1 MKTTTFRRPLVTALA
16 IAGFVY
22 AGEAFAQHTTPA
34 TPPAAKSDANAD
46 TRKDS
51 GIALRD
57 SVTIAD
63 VERAAEQLA
72 VAVQAAVKKAT
83 ESPEL
88 KLAALKVAT
97 NAITAA
103 QVIVTQQAE
112 TLQAVLEA
120 VARQISVATAQQAK
134 PKQH

>member
-1 MKTTTFRRPLVTALA
+1 MKITIFRRLLVAALVV
-16 IAGFVY
+16 AGFVS
-22 AGEAFAQHTTPA
+22 ASEAFAQQTTPVN
-34 TPPAAKSDANAD
+34 PPAAKSDAKAD
-46 TRKDS
+46 TRKDAE
-51 GIALRD
+51 IALRD

-72 VAVQAAVKKAT
+72 AAVQAAVKKAT

-97 NAITAA
+97 NAVTAA
-103 QVIVTQQAE
+103 QVIVTQQAV
-112 TLQAVLEA
+112 TLQTVLEA
-120 VARQISVATAQQAK
+120 VARQIAVATAQQAK